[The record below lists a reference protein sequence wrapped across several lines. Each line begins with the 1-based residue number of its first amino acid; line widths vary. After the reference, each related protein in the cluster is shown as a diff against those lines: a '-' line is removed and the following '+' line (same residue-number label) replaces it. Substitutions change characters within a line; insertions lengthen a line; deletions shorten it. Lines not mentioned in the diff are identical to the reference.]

1 MAKGAKPVSA
11 AAGVIARL
19 AAKQFGAPAAEITAK
34 GAAAGAGRSAAR
46 QGASVV
52 SGIPKGFTER
62 QFARF
67 ARGARQL
74 QRHAGLPDGELVVH
88 GSRVRGT
95 AHPKSDIDVAL
106 RVNDRTF
113 FELSEKAL
121 ARARPGTKLRNS
133 MLRRINGNGQLS
145 SFDLGPEFQRL
156 RHDLLDPESP
166 HPVQFSVLRKG
177 GKLDTGPF
185 RPLA

>member
-1 MAKGAKPVSA
+1 M
-11 AAGVIARL
+11 
-19 AAKQFGAPAAEITAK
+19 AAKQFGRPATRIPVKRINRPAPPNSSPET
-34 GAAAGAGRSAAR
+34 R
-46 QGASVV
+46 
-52 SGIPKGFTER
+52 IPMGFTER

-74 QRHAGLPDGELVVH
+74 QRHAGLPDGHLVVQ

-95 AHPKSDIDVAL
+95 ARPSSDIDVAL
-106 RVNDRTF
+106 RVDDRTF

-121 ARARPGTKLRNS
+121 ARARPGTRLRES

-166 HPVQFSVLRKG
+166 HPVQFSVIRVG